1 MDTSISCYPAQATFP
16 DWRESVLVSIFF
28 QMYSSCLIKYTV
40 SYSDP
45 HAMFAHYFE
54 FFFLTDSLSLAVLF
68 LGMFVCIFPALS
80 DTCRSYW
87 MLSMN
92 HNKTIMY
99 IFPAQT
105 VWKNLSTV
113 SFSRFSCFQFSPKFF
128 LFSTQVFF
136 LQVIVLII
144 FLYEATFGTFCKVRH

>member
-1 MDTSISCYPAQATFP
+1 MDTSVSCYPAHAQATFP

-92 HNKTIMY
+92 HNNPLCIFSLLRLCGKTY
-99 IFPAQT
+99 LQSPFHVSLVFSFPL
-105 VWKNLSTV
+105 NFF
-113 SFSRFSCFQFSPKFF
+113 FSLLKFS
-128 LFSTQVFF
+128 
-136 LQVIVLII
+136 
-144 FLYEATFGTFCKVRH
+144 FCKS